1 MQIAQSPTK
10 HHYYGQRAATVDQ
23 LKQKLQS
30 SHIKSIIK

>member
-10 HHYYGQRAATVDQ
+10 HHYYGHAKMSVDQ
-23 LKQKLQS
+23 TKQKLQS